1 MQAYNSIMCGS
12 FCFGLIDFMLK
23 GKSYKHTKCVIQ
35 MCLYKE
41 YINLFSPNDYEKYHK
56 IILKKFQ

>member
-1 MQAYNSIMCGS
+1 MCGC

-23 GKSYKHTKCVIQ
+23 GKSYKYTKFVIQ

-41 YINLFSPNDYEKYHK
+41 YINLFCPNDYEKYDR
-56 IILKKFQ
+56 IILKNFQ